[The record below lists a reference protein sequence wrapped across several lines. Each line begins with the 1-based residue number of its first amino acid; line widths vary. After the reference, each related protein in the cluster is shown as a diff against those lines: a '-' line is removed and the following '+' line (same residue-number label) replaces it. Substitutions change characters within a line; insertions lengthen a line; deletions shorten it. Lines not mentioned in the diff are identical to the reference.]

1 MTKINIWWQGARPKT
16 LGAAISPVVVGSAI
30 AYFEKSFN
38 LLISFLALIVSI
50 SIQIG
55 VNYANED
62 RKSTRLNSSHT

>member
-38 LLISFLALIVSI
+38 LLISLTAVFIL
-50 SIQIG
+50 
-55 VNYANED
+55 
-62 RKSTRLNSSHT
+62 